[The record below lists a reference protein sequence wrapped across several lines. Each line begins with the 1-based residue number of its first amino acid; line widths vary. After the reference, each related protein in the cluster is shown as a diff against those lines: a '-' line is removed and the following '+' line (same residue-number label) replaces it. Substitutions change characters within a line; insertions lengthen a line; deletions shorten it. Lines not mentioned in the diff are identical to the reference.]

1 MMRPVGMTGRQPEK
15 SMSTF
20 SKWLAAPC
28 ALVLALASGTV
39 RADDAA
45 DAAALHRA
53 VAIEQARAPAPRFP
67 RSAFL
72 VDRMIDSVSLSPD
85 GQSVAWL
92 RVQGNQRSVWLQS
105 TAGGAARQLLSRT
118 EARQLYWSR
127 DSRWLLLESP
137 RQLFALA
144 AAGQGGSGIVTALGG
159 GERREVRV
167 VDPLRDAAVIV
178 SEQVPAASP
187 ASAVKWRLLRVDI
200 HGKRSVL
207 HEDADELAGFT
218 FDPQGRLAFLER
230 VEHEDLVIHRVDAD
244 GGLHE
249 VLRCVQLQRCS
260 LLPVTAPDGE
270 LLLRTDRG
278 GSLLDLAR
286 LDAQGKLHTL
296 LTDPAG
302 EADLD
307 ALLLDPVDGQPLI
320 ASWRSSTSAQ
330 RGLDAQT
337 QQAVEAIT
345 RHFPQRDPDIQV
357 GRGAQAAWLVGERGP
372 TLQAERW
379 HLYGPLSGRFKPF
392 LDDALAQ
399 QRSGKPLQ
407 PLPESALARKIPF
420 TWMAS
425 DGMRLQGFLLLPPGA
440 DPATLP
446 LVVTPHGGPWN
457 HDRPDYGSFGQFL
470 VNRGYA
476 VFQPQFRGSTG
487 YGRDYVLA
495 ARGDF
500 GNGRVQQDIVE
511 GTRYLLAQGIG
522 DAQRVGI
529 AGASFGGYA
538 TLLGVTF
545 QPELFK
551 VGVAI
556 VPPADFGWD
565 LRWVSRSHEALN
577 LSRYI
582 PFVAWLRMLALD
594 LHDSATM
601 ARLHAQSPLANAAR
615 MQRPLLLIAG
625 GEDHRVAIRGVTE
638 YAAQLQLHGKDVSL
652 LVDAE
657 AGHTNEDPLAKEAI
671 FYLTERM
678 LHRHLGGPMPA
689 PPDAALREYLQ
700 RNLRLAGKDLRGE

>member
-1 MMRPVGMTGRQPEK
+1 
-15 SMSTF
+15 MSTF
-20 SKWLAAPC
+20 PKWWAVPC
-28 ALVLALASGTV
+28 ALVLALASGAL

-53 VAIEQARAPAPRFP
+53 VAIEQARPPAPRFP

-85 GQSVAWL
+85 GRSVAWL

-105 TAGGAARQLLSRT
+105 TAGGTARQLLSRT

-144 AAGQGGSGIVTALGG
+144 AVGQGGSGIVTALGG
-159 GERREVRV
+159 GERRELRA
-167 VDPLRDAAVIV
+167 VDPLRDAAVVI

-187 ASAVKWRLLRVDI
+187 ASARAWRLLRVDI
-200 HGKRSVL
+200 HGKRSLL
-207 HEDADELAGFT
+207 HEDADELAGFA
-218 FDPQGRLAFLER
+218 FDPRGRLAFLER
-230 VEHEDLVIHRVDAD
+230 VEHEDLVIHRVDAN
-244 GGLHE
+244 GSLHE
-249 VLRCVQLQRCS
+249 VLRCQRLQRCN

-270 LLLRTDRG
+270 LLLRTDHG
-278 GSLLDLAR
+278 GNLLDLAR
-286 LDAQGKLHTL
+286 LDALGTLHTL

-330 RGLDAQT
+330 RGLDTQT
-337 QQAVEAIT
+337 QQAVEAIA
-345 RHFPQRDPDIQV
+345 RHFPQRDLDIQV

-372 TLQAERW
+372 TLQAGRW
-379 HLYGPLSGRFKPF
+379 HLYEPSSGRFTPF
-392 LDDALAQ
+392 LDDALVQ

-407 PLPESALARKIPF
+407 PLPGAALARKIPLSW
-420 TWMAS
+420 TAS
-425 DGMRLQGFLLLPPGA
+425 DGMRLHGFLLLPPGA

-487 YGRDYVLA
+487 YGRDYVFA

-500 GNGRVQQDIVE
+500 GDGRVQQDIVE
-511 GTRYLLAQGIG
+511 GTRHLLAQGIG

-529 AGASFGGYA
+529 AGASFGGYS

-545 QPELFK
+545 QPALFK

-565 LRWVSRSHEALN
+565 LRWVSRSNEALN

-582 PFVAWLRMLALD
+582 PFEAWLRTLSLD
-594 LHDSATM
+594 LGDPLTM

-615 MQRPLLLIAG
+615 MRRPLLLIAG
-625 GEDHRVAIRGVTE
+625 GEDHRVAIRGVLA
-638 YAAQLQLHGKDVSL
+638 YAAQLKLLERDVSL
-652 LVDAE
+652 LVDDE
-657 AGHTNEDPLAKEAI
+657 AGHTNENPLAKEAM
-671 FYLTERM
+671 FYLTERL
-678 LHRHLGGPMPA
+678 LHRHLGGVAAA
-689 PPDAALREYLQ
+689 PPDAAMREYLKK
-700 RNLRLAGKDLRGE
+700 NLRLSGKDLRGE

>member
-1 MMRPVGMTGRQPEK
+1 
-15 SMSTF
+15 MSTF

-28 ALVLALASGTV
+28 AIVLALATGTV

-45 DAAALHRA
+45 SAALHRA

-67 RSAFL
+67 RGAFL
-72 VDRMIDSVSLSPD
+72 VERMIDSVRLSPD
-85 GQSVAWL
+85 GSSVVWL
-92 RVQGNQRSVWLQS
+92 RVQGNQRSVWLRS
-105 TAGGAARQLLSRT
+105 TSGGKARQLLSRT
-118 EARQLYWSR
+118 EARAVYWSH

-144 AAGQGGSGIVTALGG
+144 AAGQGGSGIVTMLGG
-159 GERREVRV
+159 DERREVRA
-167 VDPLRDAAVIV
+167 VDPLQDAAVIV
-178 SEQVPAASP
+178 SEQAPTAPGSQAH
-187 ASAVKWRLLRVDI
+187 WRLLRIDM
-200 HGKRSVL
+200 HGKRSLL
-207 HEDADELAGFT
+207 HEDADQLAGFT
-218 FDPQGRLAFLER
+218 FDPAGRLAFLER
-230 VEHEDLVIHRVDAD
+230 VENEDLVIHRVDAN

-249 VLRCVQLQRCS
+249 ALRCARLQRCS
-260 LLPVTAPDGE
+260 LLPVTGPGGE

-278 GSLLDLAR
+278 GSLLGLAR
-286 LDAQGKLHTL
+286 LDADGALHAL
-296 LTDPAG
+296 LSDPSG

-307 ALLLDPVDGQPLI
+307 ALVLDPVSSQPLI
-320 ASWRSSTSAQ
+320 ASWRSSTAVD
-330 RGLDAQT
+330 RGLDTEAQHAIET
-337 QQAVEAIT
+337 IT
-345 RHFPQRDPDIQV
+345 RHFPQRELDIQI
-357 GRGAQAAWLVGERGP
+357 GRDGHATWLVGEGGP

-379 HLYGPLSGRFKPF
+379 HLYDPSSGQFKPF
-392 LDDALAQ
+392 LDEVLAQ

-407 PLPESALARKIPF
+407 PLPESALALALARKIPF
-420 TWMAS
+420 DWHAS
-425 DGMRLQGFLLLPPGA
+425 DGMRLHGFVLLPPGA

-446 LVVTPHGGPWN
+446 LVVVPHGGPWN
-457 HDRPDYGSFGQFL
+457 HDRPDYGSFAQFL

-487 YGRDYVLA
+487 FGRDYVFA

-565 LRWVSRSHEALN
+565 LRWVARSNEALN

-582 PFVAWLRMLALD
+582 PFEAWLRMLSLD
-594 LHDSATM
+594 LHDDATM
-601 ARLHAQSPLANAAR
+601 ARLHAQSPLANAAS

-625 GEDHRVAIRGVTE
+625 GADHRVAIRGVIA
-638 YAAQLQLHGKDVSL
+638 YAAQLQLLGRNVSL

-657 AGHTNEDPLAKEAI
+657 AGHTNEDPLAKEAM

-678 LHRHLGGPMPA
+678 LQRHLGGASVA

-700 RNLRLAGKDLRGE
+700 RNLRLPGKDLQGE